1 MSEPSDLPVV
11 VSHGG
16 AATESTA
23 GSATESTVGSA
34 TGSTA
39 GAATGSSAGSV
50 TSSAAGAPAGS
61 TAGAAAGSAAALVGG
76 VAAVPT
82 NDEPAGLPPEL
93 ARLRHS
99 IDNID
104 AALIYLLAERFKAT
118 KQVGVLKARQG
129 LPASDPGREERQVA
143 RLRALADSADLD
155 PVFAEKFLA
164 FIVEEV
170 IRHHEAL
177 AQDHAPTT

>member
-39 GAATGSSAGSV
+39 GAATG
-50 TSSAAGAPAGS
+50 AAAGS
-61 TAGAAAGSAAALVGG
+61 TAGAAAGSAAAPVGG